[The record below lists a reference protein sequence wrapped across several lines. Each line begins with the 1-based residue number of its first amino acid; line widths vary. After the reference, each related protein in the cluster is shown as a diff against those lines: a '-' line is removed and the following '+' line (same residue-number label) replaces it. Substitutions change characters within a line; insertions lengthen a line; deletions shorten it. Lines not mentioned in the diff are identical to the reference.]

1 MLRSHLTC
9 VQPPTKETGLV
20 ERIFKWGRGR
30 GRGRG
35 WRGVQMRKRKS
46 EQTREVQRHEPPEN
60 FKFKSS
66 EMTINASKTAS
77 SHVNL

>member
-1 MLRSHLTC
+1 MLRSHLAY

-30 GRGRG
+30 G
-35 WRGVQMRKRKS
+35 VQMRTRKS
-46 EQTREVQRHEPPEN
+46 EQTREVRRHAPPEN

-66 EMTINASKTAS
+66 EMAINASKTAS